1 EWASLIATDTFLKT
15 GGEETCAMAYCITL
29 RSREPIGAKKKTQD
43 SAELGQ
49 PSGRER
55 NGGRIAIAVVTLC
68 ALPDTASVRPLRRPR
83 GDGGGGRKP
92 PDSAVAGAG
101 AEARGHRSGRQGA
114 AWVQQ
119 GWNGSPRRGTD
130 GQLLAARW

>member
-1 EWASLIATDTFLKT
+1 
-15 GGEETCAMAYCITL
+15 MAYCITL

-55 NGGRIAIAVVTLC
+55 NGGRIAIAAMTLL
-68 ALPDTASVRPLRRPR
+68 ALTDTASFRPLRRDR
-83 GDGGGGRKP
+83 GRARKP
-92 PDSAVAGAG
+92 PDTALTAAG
-101 AEARGHRSGRQGA
+101 AEPRGHRSGRQGA